1 MVIASF
7 TLSECT
13 FLSIV
18 MGSSGRDGNLRGQP
32 WKGWVD
38 NVKEA
43 VKGRGL
49 TLKHSRVIVC
59 DSSDWRV
66 VVRA

>member
-18 MGSSGRDGNLRGQP
+18 MGLSGRDGNLRGQL
-32 WKGWVD
+32 WKGWMD
-38 NVKEA
+38 NVEA